1 MECGVQSAEW
11 PKRGI
16 CGPSLPATS
25 QALTSCPPRSIGLRP
40 LFSAGEI
47 IQVTDELFRTMRAM
61 PGNQSY
67 TGGRD
72 SEGKVIAVSIW
83 DTEEHARNLDIGD
96 IRSKLEAQGL
106 KLVPSE
112 FFEIVTPS

>member
-1 MECGVQSAEW
+1 MYMRVTRGQYSDAASANTEAVN
-11 PKRGI
+11 R
-16 CGPSLPATS
+16 
-25 QALTSCPPRSIGLRP
+25 
-40 LFSAGEI
+40 
-47 IQVTDELFRTMRAM
+47 VTEELFRTMRAM

-83 DTEEHARNLDIGD
+83 DTEEHARNVDIGD
-96 IRSKLEAQGL
+96 IRAKLEAQGL

-112 FFEIVTPS
+112 FFELVTPS